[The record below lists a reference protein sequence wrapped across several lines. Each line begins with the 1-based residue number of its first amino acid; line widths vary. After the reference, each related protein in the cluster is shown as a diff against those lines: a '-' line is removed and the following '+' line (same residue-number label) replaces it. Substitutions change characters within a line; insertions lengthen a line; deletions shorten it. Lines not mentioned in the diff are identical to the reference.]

1 MGRTTNILR
10 SPQKCTVSSLRCID
24 CKRDALTEPTWR
36 LTPASPARS
45 VLLDNQELPLAED
58 TLTAPVER
66 EQRDRVVIRF
76 AGDSGDGMQLAGTQF
91 TAASA
96 MFGNDLATFPNFPAE
111 IRAPQGTLP
120 GVSSFQVHIADWDI
134 LTPGDDPDVLVAMN
148 PAALQSNLGDLR
160 EGGLLLINEDAF
172 VERNLA
178 KAGYDTSPLTD
189 GSLENYHVLTAKMEE
204 LTKLAVKDTGVKGR
218 ATLRSKNFFALGL
231 ISWMFTRPLEPV
243 IDWVEK
249 KFGKDQPVGLANI
262 AALKAGYNYG
272 ITTEAFHHTYEIPPA
287 KLPAGTY
294 ANVTGNQALAWGLI
308 AGAQAAAV
316 PLFYASYP
324 ITPATSILEEL
335 ARRKNFGVR
344 SFQAED
350 EIAAVGIAVG
360 ASFAGH
366 LGVTG
371 TSGPGVALKS
381 ETISLAFS
389 TELPLI
395 VVNVQRAGPSTGL
408 PTKVEQSD
416 LLFTLYGRH
425 GEAPLPVIAV
435 QSPSDAYE
443 VAVEATRIATKYMT
457 PVMLLSDGYI
467 ANSSEPWRLP
477 NAEGL
482 PDNRVTYATDPN
494 GPDGA
499 FLPYARDPETMAR
512 PWAIPGTPGLEH
524 RVGGLEK
531 QNLTGNVSYNPLNH
545 ELMTELREE
554 KLQRIA
560 ADIPHVEVHGPEDAD
575 LLVVGWGSTFG
586 AIRAGVNNV
595 NRSDARVAHV
605 HVRYLNPFPPN
616 LGEVVARFPRVLVPE
631 LNRGQLSRLLRAEYL
646 IPALSY
652 PKIQGIP
659 FKASEISAKILEIL
673 DTKDHS

>member
-1 MGRTTNILR
+1 
-10 SPQKCTVSSLRCID
+10 
-24 CKRDALTEPTWR
+24 
-36 LTPASPARS
+36 
-45 VLLDNQELPLAED
+45 LDNQELPLAED

-96 MFGNDLATFPNFPAE
+96 IFGNDLATFPNFPAE
-111 IRAPQGTLP
+111 IRAPAGTLP

-160 EGGLLLINEDAF
+160 KGGLLLVNEDAF

-178 KAGYDTSPLTD
+178 KAGYDVNPLTD
-189 GSLENYHVLTAKMEE
+189 GSLEGYHVLTAKMED

-243 IDWVEK
+243 IDWVES

-272 ITTEAFHHTYEIPPA
+272 ITTDAFHHTYEVQPA
-287 KLPAGTY
+287 TLPAGTY

-308 AGAQAAAV
+308 AGAQTAAV

-344 SFQAED
+344 TFQAED
-350 EIAAVGIAVG
+350 EIGAVGIALG

-395 VVNVQRAGPSTGL
+395 VVNVQRAGPSTGM

-443 VAVEATRIATKYMT
+443 VAVEASRIATKYMT

-477 NAEGL
+477 NSHDL
-482 PDNRVTYATDPN
+482 PDNHVTYATEPN
-494 GPDGA
+494 GPDGSY
-499 FLPYARDPETMAR
+499 LPYARDPETMAR
-512 PWAIPGTPGLEH
+512 PWAVPGTPGLEH
-524 RVGGLEK
+524 RIGGLEK
-531 QNLTGNVSYNPLNH
+531 QDLTGNVSYSPQNH
-545 ELMTELREE
+545 AHMTALREE
-554 KLQRIA
+554 KIQRIA
-560 ADIPHVEVHGPEDAD
+560 TDIPLVDVHGPEDGD

-595 NRSDARVAHV
+595 NGGGEKVAHL
-605 HVRYLNPFPPN
+605 HLRYLNPFPPN
-616 LGEVVARFPRVLVPE
+616 LGEIIASYPKVLVPE

-646 IPALSY
+646 VPAMSY
-652 PKIQGIP
+652 PKIEGVP
-659 FKASEISAKILEIL
+659 FKASEIAAKILEIL
-673 DTKDHS
+673 DTKDNS